1 MKLRGSFRPTGDKSI
16 SHRIALMALLGKGR
30 CAVQNFSSAEDP
42 LTTLRVVAALGVPAR
57 RSGSEL
63 MLEGIQSRLCGPDL
77 IHCGNSGTT
86 LRLLMGILSGVEGER
101 LLDGDDSLR
110 RRPMERVALPL
121 REMGARIHCDG
132 GSAPVRIQGGALQG
146 IRYTLPVPSAQLK
159 SAVLLA
165 GIQAQGAT
173 LVKEPVPSRDHTER
187 LLSLCHVEIERDD
200 EVWRVVPSTPRL
212 PRHFYVP
219 GDVSSA
225 AFLLCAAVVGQ
236 GSEVE
241 AEGVLLNPLRCGFL
255 EVLRRM
261 GADVEI
267 ELWGEEPEPWGRI
280 RARFSPNLV
289 GCEVSPSEVPQLV
302 DEIPILALVATQ
314 ARGPTR
320 FRSVGE
326 LRLKESDRLSAI
338 ATQLGAMGAEIRIEG
353 DDLVIE
359 GPTSL
364 RPVEEL
370 DSFRDHRMAMTLRIA
385 AMLTGAEPRIKGEES
400 VRISYP
406 EFHETLRRLAS

>member
-1 MKLRGSFRPTGDKSI
+1 
-16 SHRIALMALLGKGR
+16 
-30 CAVQNFSSAEDP
+30 
-42 LTTLRVVAALGVPAR
+42 
-57 RSGSEL
+57 
-63 MLEGIQSRLCGPDL
+63 
-77 IHCGNSGTT
+77 
-86 LRLLMGILSGVEGER
+86 
-101 LLDGDDSLR
+101 
-110 RRPMERVALPL
+110 
-121 REMGARIHCDG
+121 
-132 GSAPVRIQGGALQG
+132 
-146 IRYTLPVPSAQLK
+146 
-159 SAVLLA
+159 
-165 GIQAQGAT
+165 
-173 LVKEPVPSRDHTER
+173 